1 MALTPTGV
9 RKINENVLQ
18 EKRAMILT
26 DKDAS
31 NYDFS
36 SLPDGTILIDTKTGH
51 KSIKL
56 EGQSDWISD
65 PAELKQDNTVCI
77 IKDSKIEQETFTI
90 VSIDTEKKEFVYAN
104 TEGEHRTKP
113 ITDDGGFTFE
123 VEKGTYIPHR
133 NHLTVMIDGILMR
146 TESAGDLEEL
156 TDFRF
161 VLKSDTLVVGQ
172 TVEAQYIVWMRI
184 GNPYPRFFLNKNEP
198 EDGEIGDFW
207 LDMDAA
213 LEDGDIKGDDYWGGD
228 GDINWNRIVNT
239 PTTLNGYGIT
249 DKVSYE
255 GHKHTVNDITDID
268 SITKN
273 ISVKNSDT
281 VGYHKPGT
289 DANDVLV
296 IGADGKIPQTVIPNI
311 MSLLPH
317 GMIIDWYGTA
327 DTIPSGWAL
336 CNGLNGTPDLR
347 GRMTICVNDSHP
359 FKQTGG
365 SESESLSI
373 QQIPSHGHD
382 GKTTGADNVIG
393 KFSATVRPGYG
404 KYRNGNGI
412 VTVESREDSK
422 IGGGDHDTDWVTNYA
437 INIGKISY
445 SIKTNNTG
453 GNQPHNNMPP
463 YYAIYKI
470 MKL

>member
-213 LEDGDIKGDDYWGGD
+213 LEDGDTKGDDYWGGD
-228 GDINWNRIVNT
+228 GDINWNRIINK
-239 PTTLNGYGIT
+239 PTTLEGYGIT
-249 DKVSYE
+249 DKISLQ
-255 GHKHTVNDITDID
+255 GHKHVMADITDLD
-268 SITKN
+268 LTGLT
-273 ISVKNSDT
+273 VKNADT
-281 VGYHKPGT
+281 VGYHSPGT

-296 IGADGKIPQTVIPNI
+296 IGVDGKIPSTVMPDV
-311 MSLLPH
+311 MSLLPK
-317 GMIIDWYGTA
+317 GMIIDWYGTV
-327 DTIPSGWAL
+327 DTIPTGWAL

-347 GRMTICVNDSHP
+347 GRVTICVSDTHK
-359 FKQTGG
+359 FGETGG
-365 SESESLSI
+365 EEAHTSTINEM
-373 QQIPSHGHD
+373 PKHD
-382 GKTTGADNVIG
+382 
-393 KFSATVRPGYG
+393 
-404 KYRNGNGI
+404 
-412 VTVESREDSK
+412 
-422 IGGGDHDTDWVTNYA
+422 H
-437 INIGKISY
+437 
-445 SIKTNNTG
+445 KTNNAGQHSHFTSDWMHHVGWPIHSQGKNNYDVRVLASDDWTNEWGTSWENKDFRTSTDGNHSHDVLKSG
-453 GNQPHNNMPP
+453 GGQPHNNMQP